1 MAKTQENRQNHRDP
15 RYPYHSRVNEE
26 GQTIYSIPLLAPE
39 DTTLKTPVLEAS
51 ETAYT
56 DLTIFGGKPIRV
68 HFAETTDR
76 KWAYEQNSFL
86 NIYHTD
92 EERYDAR
99 FMLLKTYEGP
109 DPGDT
114 IWDRFSASHCHEDGY
129 TIAEY
134 SDLPGRVAKYIDER
148 YPQNGLYAQVYL
160 MSVVGY
166 EVKEIAEMIGTDLQ
180 MTYYYQRTAYA
191 VAREYRKKYFDE
203 GQFTFPKD
211 KPQKSTAAKRDK
223 KGEKPD
229 DTEEAMNCFDP
240 YGDSPEINPGCR
252 KAFNGYDKDY

>member
-1 MAKTQENRQNHRDP
+1 MVTGRI
-15 RYPYHSRVNEE
+15 S
-26 GQTIYSIPLLAPE
+26 TLLPMYCFAISSVK
-39 DTTLKTPVLEAS
+39 DVSLTY
-51 ETAYT
+51 ETFPW
-56 DLTIFGGKPIRV
+56 LVWNVKP
-68 HFAETTDR
+68 T
-76 KWAYEQNSFL
+76 FL

-211 KPQKSTAAKRDK
+211 RPQKNTAAKRDK

-229 DTEEAMNCFDP
+229 DTEEAM
-240 YGDSPEINPGCR
+240 
-252 KAFNGYDKDY
+252 